1 MKMRSHKDLDAWKKS
16 MDLVDNVYKVTKSFP
31 NEELYSL
38 TNQMRRAAISIPSN
52 IAEGAARGSK
62 KEFIRFLYIAL
73 GSLSELETQ
82 FIIANR
88 LGYLA
93 DPNNLLK
100 DVGVIRKLIN
110 GLIYSLKRG
119 GGKNE

>member
-1 MKMRSHKDLDAWKKS
+1 MRSHKDLDAWKKS
-16 MDLVDNVYKVTKSFP
+16 MDLVDSIYKITKSFP

-38 TNQMRRAAISIPSN
+38 TNQMRRAAVSVPSN

-93 DPNNLLK
+93 DPSNLLK
-100 DVGVIRKLIN
+100 DVGIIRKLIN
-110 GLIYSLKRG
+110 GLIYSLKREEG
-119 GGKNE
+119 HEV